1 MSLALRVH
9 FDFNPNPPSVP
20 MKRSILSINGNKPF
34 NYILKTVLSERHS
47 VTVASDPIS
56 GLRFMK
62 TSADVDL
69 IIIDMDL
76 HQDEAFDFIRYIKT
90 SLIYS
95 KPVVMLSSADAEEVV
110 PELDG
115 FEIHQFFKKPFSPVD
130 LVQAVD
136 SILAQKNEN
145 ITVKP

>member
-1 MSLALRVH
+1 
-9 FDFNPNPPSVP
+9 

-34 NYILKTVLSERHS
+34 NYILKTVLSERHL
-47 VTVASDPIS
+47 VTLASDPIS

-90 SLIYS
+90 SMLFS
-95 KPVVMLSSADAEEVV
+95 KPVVMLSSADADDLI

-115 FEIHQFFKKPFSPVD
+115 FEINQFFKKPFSPVD
-130 LVQAVD
+130 LVQAVEM
-136 SILAQKNEN
+136 ILAQNPEN
-145 ITVKP
+145 IEVKP